1 VFENLIID
9 DALMGLGM
17 LSMIAAALVAVFQS
31 NVKRMLAYSSLSQ
44 IGYMVLGLGLGSVAG
59 LAAAIVHIF
68 NHAAM
73 KAALFMAVGCA
84 FSRAG
89 VVRVEDLA
97 GLGRR
102 MPVTMAAIVI
112 GALSLIGVPLTVGFV
127 TKWYLIQAALEIGA
141 WPAAVVV
148 LASGLIAVAY
158 TWRIVEAAYFLPA
171 PPEREVVHEAPL
183 PMLVPLVLLAA
194 ACIVFG
200 IDSTWPMEIALA
212 AAQALIGA
220 SP

>member
-1 VFENLIID
+1 VFGNLIID

-17 LSMIAAALVAVFQS
+17 LSMIAAALVAVFQN

-44 IGYMVLGLGLGSVAG
+44 VGYMILGLSLGSVAG
-59 LAAAIVHIF
+59 LAAGIVHIF

-73 KAALFMAVGCA
+73 KAALFMARGCA

-89 VVRVEDLA
+89 VVSVDDLA

-127 TKWYLIQAALEIGA
+127 TKWYLIQAALEVGA
-141 WPAAVVV
+141 WWAVIVV
-148 LASGLIAVAY
+148 LGSGLIAVAY

-171 PPEREVVHEAPL
+171 PLEREEVHEAPL
-183 PMLVPLVLLAA
+183 PMLLPLVFLAA
-194 ACIVFG
+194 VCIVFG
-200 IDSTWPMEIALA
+200 VDSTWPMDLALA
-212 AAQALIGA
+212 AARSLIGN
-220 SP
+220 PP